1 MTRKKSK
8 GTRLK
13 VFSGRE
19 ARLNRAILKILNPKG
34 ALIPYDIWLQVRA
47 IKGFRHTV
55 YKTVC
60 RRIQALERQHWIVQ
74 KGTRPTQP
82 GWDSDLY
89 ELTLRGK
96 AALKLDEQNI
106 DTFLQTAREEQL
118 LLLITALS

>member
-19 ARLNRAILKILNPKG
+19 ARLNRVILKILNQKG
-34 ALIPYDIWLQVRA
+34 ALIPYDVWLLVRA
-47 IKGFRHTV
+47 IKGFRHTM

-60 RRIQALERQHWIVQ
+60 RRMLTLERQHWIVP

-96 AALKLDEQNI
+96 AALALDEQNI
-106 DTFLQTAREEQL
+106 DTFIQTSKDEQL
-118 LLLITALS
+118 LLLIAALS